1 MSRTTI
7 TRWTGVF
14 LLLFGACQA
23 QIDDPSGSSQTGSGG
38 RTGTGGSAGP
48 GSGGSGANTPT
59 VGTGGSGAPIP
70 GGTGGSGTPV
80 APVDCSQP
88 RASAVRLRVL
98 TESQYNNSVLD
109 IFQISGAPAKN
120 LTPTLDDVTLE
131 QRADLASTVATQAVA
146 NLSKWAPCTPPA
158 TGSATACE
166 QQFIDKI
173 GAKVYRRPLTDAE
186 RTDLKTLFD
195 AGIKEKDFATG
206 VEWFVTALLQSPQFM
221 YEVVRP
227 AAAEK
232 AGEVRPLSDYEFAS
246 RLAYFVWDG
255 PPDDALLTAAANGEL
270 ADATKRDAQVARML
284 QDARF
289 SRGVAQFY
297 TRWLNLNIF
306 NEVARSDEPAFDQN
320 VVNSLRT
327 SLLMSATQIYTAA
340 NPNISSLFSG
350 DQYYLNDVLGKF
362 YGVAVTGT
370 AFTPVAMSG
379 QGRRGI
385 LTHPA
390 MMAALARPHESFPI
404 GRGLFLLRNVLCK
417 IIESP
422 PANLVIPMLPPVM
435 DGQST
440 REQTEMYTAGAVCQ
454 SCHGSINPAGF
465 VFEAFDQVGRYRT
478 MDHGRP
484 VNTSGML
491 SIGKDVDG
499 PFATGDE
506 LLAKLGD
513 SKDLR
518 ACFAEKYV
526 NFALAKGVTDAAD
539 TCSIQSVAK
548 SFSATGDLKQLVVAV
563 AGSESFRLRLAEG
576 VGK

>member
-1 MSRTTI
+1 MV
-7 TRWTGVF
+7 G
-14 LLLFGACQA
+14 
-23 QIDDPSGSSQTGSGG
+23 
-38 RTGTGGSAGP
+38 
-48 GSGGSGANTPT
+48 GSGGSG
-59 VGTGGSGAPIP
+59 GTA
-70 GGTGGSGTPV
+70 V
-80 APVDCSQP
+80 APADCSQP

-109 IFQISGAPAKN
+109 IFQIAGAPAKN
-120 LTPTLDDVTLE
+120 LSPTLDDVTLE
-131 QRADLASTVATQAVA
+131 QRADLATTIATQAVA

-166 QQFIDKI
+166 QQIIDKI
-173 GAKVYRRPLTDAE
+173 GAKVYRRPLTDSE
-186 RTDLKTLFD
+186 RTGLKTLFD

-206 VEWFVTALLQSPQFM
+206 VEWFVTALLQSPQFV

-227 AAAEK
+227 APAEK
-232 AGEVRPLSDYEFAS
+232 AGEVRPLSDHEFAS

-270 ADATKRDAQVARML
+270 ADPAKRDAQVTRML

-289 SRGVAQFY
+289 SRGVGQFY
-297 TRWLNLNIF
+297 TRWLNLHAF
-306 NEVARSDEPAFDQN
+306 SEVARSDEPAFDQN

-327 SLLMSATQIYTAA
+327 SLLMSATQIYTSA

-350 DQYYLNDVLGKF
+350 DSYYLNDVLGKF
-362 YGVAVTGT
+362 YGVPVTGT

-390 MMAALARPHESFPI
+390 MMTALARPHESFPI

-422 PANLVIPMLPPVM
+422 PPNLEIPMLPPVQ

-440 REQTEMYTAGAVCQ
+440 REQTEMYTAGVVCQ
-454 SCHGSINPAGF
+454 GCHGSINPAGF

-491 SIGKDVDG
+491 KIGKDVDG
-499 PFATGDE
+499 PFAKGDE
-506 LLAKLGD
+506 LLAKLAD

-518 ACFAEKYV
+518 ACFAERYV

-548 SFSATGDLKQLVVAV
+548 SFSATGDLKQLVVAI
-563 AGSESFRLRLAEG
+563 AGSESFRMRLAEG